1 MTRRV
6 SAALAAG
13 LLAVG
18 LPLAGAPAYAQQ
30 SDTEDTITDAARYP
44 PPDPALVPTNPGPG
58 GGDHAQFEPA
68 IQCIQPNGSLPSDLQ
83 QTPWGQMFLRIDE
96 AQQYATGAG
105 QKVAVIDTGVS
116 VHPRLAGRVE
126 GGGDYIANMDG
137 LSDCDGHGT
146 IVAGII
152 AAAEDPV
159 TGFKGVAPDA
169 EILSIRNV
177 SHFYGHVDRLED
189 DAIQAG
195 NLDTMSR
202 AIVLAADRGAT
213 VINLSET
220 ACVVSSYPSDQYTE
234 RLRAAID
241 YAVERDIVVVAAAG
255 NHNSDDPSCANPN
268 TPNSLQNHT
277 FPGVFPEVLTVGSIG
292 GDGAISDFSIQGEWV
307 DIVAPGEDIISLDPA
322 GGATSLANQVASSNG
337 ELGPIEGTSFSAPY
351 VAGVAALV
359 RERYPDLSAQ
369 QVIDRLVNTAQHP
382 GGLEGHSFGVGYG
395 VLNPVAALTEVL
407 PEEHGI
413 QPAEPRQ
420 ARNELPPMAP
430 FDWTPTVVAV
440 SGAGGGLVLLGI
452 TLFIVRAVRHT
463 RQGSEA

>member
-6 SAALAAG
+6 LVALSAG
-13 LLAVG
+13 LLALG
-18 LPLAGAPAYAQQ
+18 LPLAGAPALAQQ
-30 SDTEDTITDAARYP
+30 ADVEDTVTDAAQYP
-44 PPDPALVPTNPGPG
+44 PADPAMVPGNPSSGS
-58 GGDHAQFEPA
+58 GDHSQFTHEVE
-68 IQCIQPNGSLPSDLQ
+68 CISPNGSLPTDLQ

-96 AQQYATGAG
+96 AQRYATGVG
-105 QKVAVIDTGVS
+105 QRVAVIDTGVS

-126 GGGDYIANMDG
+126 GIGDYIADANG
-137 LSDCDGHGT
+137 LTDCDGHGT

-159 TGFKGVAPDA
+159 TGFTGVAPDA

-177 SHFYGHVDRLED
+177 SHFYGPVDRLEEQ
-189 DAIQAG
+189 AIQAG
-195 NLDTMSR
+195 NLETMSR

-220 ACVVSSYPSDQYTE
+220 ACVVATYPDDFYTAQ
-234 RLRAAID
+234 LRAAIN
-241 YAVERDIVVVAAAG
+241 YAIERDIVVIAAAG
-255 NHNSDDPSCANPN
+255 NHNQDDPACANSN

-292 GDGAISDFSIQGEWV
+292 GDGALSEFSVQGDWV

-322 GGATSLANQVASSNG
+322 AGATSLANQVASPQG
-337 ELGPIEGTSFSAPY
+337 DLGPIEGTSFSAPY

-359 RERYPDLSAQ
+359 RERYPDLSAE
-369 QVIDRLVNTAQHP
+369 QVVNRLVRTAQHP
-382 GGLEGHSFGVGYG
+382 GGLEGRSFGVGYG
-395 VLNPVAALTEVL
+395 VLDPVAALTEVL

-413 QPAEPRQ
+413 EPAAPEQ
-420 ARNELPPMAP
+420 ARNELPPMPP
-430 FDWTPTVVAV
+430 FDWTPTIVAV